1 MSSSRQVQEVRLKE
15 VFLVE
20 LRVSVALKDFM
31 INSGRVREVV
41 LSGMFLKNSRNF
53 SLDQG
58 REDLLSDRLSKLQK
72 ART

>member
-31 INSGRVREVV
+31 INSGRVREVI